1 MSDDAIESQEPQR
14 KESSLASGIAII
26 VWAGLSVSAMQ
37 QSAMQQSATWRQFAQ
52 CFVSLAW
59 FIFLG
64 GMIGGSFRVLRIEN
78 RKRAALVALAIMLPA
93 AAAAAFARAA
103 GV

>member
-1 MSDDAIESQEPQR
+1 MQARRASSKMSSWRLACDDFPTNGMPDARGVPH
-14 KESSLASGIAII
+14 L
-26 VWAGLSVSAMQ
+26 W
-37 QSAMQQSATWRQFAQ
+37 Q

-78 RKRAALVALAIMLPA
+78 RKRAALIALAIMLPA
-93 AAAAAFARAA
+93 LIAAVFARAA

>member
-1 MSDDAIESQEPQR
+1 MNDESIEPIEPRR
-14 KESSLASGIAII
+14 KDSSLASGIALI
-26 VWAGLSVSAMQ
+26 VWAGLSA
-37 QSAMQQSATWRQFAQ
+37 SAMQQSATWHQFAQ

>member
-1 MSDDAIESQEPQR
+1 VSDAAIESPEPQR
-14 KESSLASGIAII
+14 KASSLASGIAII
-26 VWAGLSVSAMQ
+26 VWAGLSA
-37 QSAMQQSATWRQFAQ
+37 SAMQQSATWHQFAQ

-64 GMIGGSFRVLRIEN
+64 GMIGGSFRVLRIWN

-93 AAAAAFARAA
+93 LTAAVFARAA